1 MSWKQERAELA
12 AAPEEKNS
20 ASARPSDVAEKGG
33 KTRAPPPVQSPQ
45 SHEVKKDEE
54 EDRDLKAPLDLLIK
68 FLAAVTDRDFESA
81 HQLCQMILIYE
92 PDNPEASEF
101 LPLIHRKLLE
111 GESPYTCTH
120 TQANCTPSKH
130 TDRLPFPPE
139 REAEQSCEED
149 DGKKD
154 DCDDDDD
161 DDSGSSSHSSPS
173 SDDDDVVEE
182 EEMCMNGH
190 EPCPPS

>member
-1 MSWKQERAELA
+1 MSRIQERAEL
-12 AAPEEKNS
+12 APEEKNS

-33 KTRAPPPVQSPQ
+33 KTHAPPAVQSPQ

-54 EDRDLKAPLDLLIK
+54 ETEEEEDKDLKAPLDLLIK

-111 GESPYTCTH
+111 
-120 TQANCTPSKH
+120 
-130 TDRLPFPPE
+130 E

-154 DCDDDDD
+154 ESDDDD

-173 SDDDDVVEE
+173 DDDDDDDD
-182 EEMCMNGH
+182 EEMCVNGH

>member
-111 GESPYTCTH
+111 
-120 TQANCTPSKH
+120 
-130 TDRLPFPPE
+130 E

-173 SDDDDVVEE
+173 SDDDDVFHFLWTRQPV
-182 EEMCMNGH
+182 
-190 EPCPPS
+190 SR